1 MYETGGD
8 MTDDVLKDLLE
19 NGVHFGHQT
28 RRWNPRMKRF
38 IFGERSGI
46 YIIDLEKTRDCL
58 AVARD
63 FLNDIAA
70 KGGKVLFVGTKKQ
83 AQDVIAAEAQ
93 RAEMPYINR
102 RWMGGLLTNFETV
115 MKSLDKLK
123 AIEKKEAD
131 GILANLKKKEVATIN
146 KEREKLLRDLG
157 GIREMSNLPK
167 AVFIVDAGREDI
179 AVREANKLKIPIIA
193 LIDTNCDPD
202 VVDYPIPG
210 NDDALKSIRFIT
222 RLLTDGIVAG
232 RKEFTEQETIQKKTQ
247 SAVKKTKAEKSR
259 DVAAESSA
267 SPSGEDAE
275 NVAAV
280 DNTNQ
285 TSQN

>member
-1 MYETGGD
+1 
-8 MTDDVLKDLLE
+8 MTDEVLKELLE

-28 RRWNPRMKRF
+28 RRWNPRMKKY

-70 KGGKVLFVGTKKQ
+70 KGGQVLYVGTKKQ
-83 AQDVIAAEAQ
+83 AQDVVASEAQ
-93 RAEMPYINR
+93 RAEMPFINR

-123 AIEKKEAD
+123 AIEQKEAD

-157 GIREMSNLPK
+157 GIRHMKNIPR
-167 AVFIVDAGREDI
+167 AVFIIDSGREEI
-179 AVREANKLKIPIIA
+179 AIREANKLGIPIVA
-193 LIDTNCDPD
+193 LIDTNCNPD
-202 VVDYPIPG
+202 VIDFPIPG

-222 RLLTDGIVAG
+222 RFITDGVALG
-232 RKEFTEQETIQKKTQ
+232 RKEFAEQETIQKKSQT
-247 SAVKKTKAEKSR
+247 AVKKTKSEKSQ
-259 DVAAESSA
+259 SA
-267 SPSGEDAE
+267 SSDSSKSQPTE
-275 NVAAV
+275 NQQNAAV
-280 DNTNQ
+280 ADNPDQ
-285 TSQN
+285 TT